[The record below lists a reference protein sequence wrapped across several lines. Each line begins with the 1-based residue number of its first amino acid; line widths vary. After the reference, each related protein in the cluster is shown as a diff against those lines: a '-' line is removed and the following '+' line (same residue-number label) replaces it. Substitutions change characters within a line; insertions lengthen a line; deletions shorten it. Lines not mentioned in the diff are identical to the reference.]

1 MPLTDPLQEALTEL
15 SGTVSTVASL
25 DTNLLNTIWEQ
36 MTGLTNIRIALGG
49 IFCFFWI
56 VTLIRVIKDSN
67 ARSEHLGLQVF
78 AVMMVIILTPI
89 FGLPLYIACRPQGR
103 KRDKSNRRTALL
115 ATLQTC
121 PNCRA
126 LNPIDHTCCT
136 MCGDVLHQTCR
147 ECGESYSRSYD
158 YCPICGAPNI
168 EK

>member
-1 MPLTDPLQEALTEL
+1 M
-15 SGTVSTVASL
+15 
-25 DTNLLNTIWEQ
+25 
-36 MTGLTNIRIALGG
+36 LGG

-56 VTLIRVIKDSN
+56 VALIWVIKDSN
-67 ARSEHLGLQVF
+67 ARSEQLGFQFF
-78 AVMMVIILTPI
+78 AVIIVIVLTPI

-103 KRDKSNRRTALL
+103 KRDKSDRRAALL

-121 PNCRA
+121 QNCGA

-136 MCGDVLHQTCR
+136 RCGDVLSQTCR